1 MKFSEALIAWDDK
14 SDKIKVGP
22 WLASVSTKWSD
33 DYDMTGGACETRLH
47 RMTEA
52 QRAAMLFITFNTI
65 VVRDG
70 VDVQA
75 AHRAFLAIDEYR
87 ALISPGME
95 GADPPDGM
103 FAPFE

>member
-1 MKFSEALIAWDDK
+1 MKYLEALIAWNDK
-14 SDKIKVGP
+14 SDKIEVRP
-22 WLASVSTKWSD
+22 WSNRTEWSD
-33 DYDMTGGACETRLH
+33 DYEMTGGACYPHIH

-52 QRAAMLFITFNTI
+52 QRAARLFIDFNTI

-75 AHRAFLAIDEYR
+75 AHRAFLKIDEYR